1 MTSPAND
8 VVTRHQKQ
16 LATMRAWL
24 DGRRYYRAI
33 KALELMRSH
42 ESGTRKDGFTPKAHH
57 QLSIARLLSTLEPHF
72 MFPEDTMI
80 VAFLHDDLEDHSD
93 VNTLELI
100 RRDFG
105 DNVASGVWSVTKK
118 CPAVG
123 VVKTYDSYF
132 GGLARDPI
140 GSLVKLADR
149 AHNYQTMPGVF
160 SENKQREYLSELD
173 TRFLPIV
180 KEARRNFPSQ
190 YAAYENLKILLRCQ
204 AALLRMNLE
213 QAEELR
219 NEILPIT

>member
-1 MTSPAND
+1 MPAATND
-8 VVTRHQKQ
+8 VVIRHQKQ
-16 LATMRAWL
+16 LAVMRGWL

-72 MFPEDTMI
+72 MHPEDTMI

-93 VNTLELI
+93 VNSLDQI

-105 DNVASGVWSVTKK
+105 DTVASGVWSVTKK
-118 CPAVG
+118 CSAVG
-123 VVKTYDSYF
+123 VVKTYESYF
-132 GGLARDPI
+132 GCLARDPI
-140 GSLVKLADR
+140 GSIVKLADR

-160 SENKQREYLSELD
+160 SESKQREYLAELD
-173 TRFLPIV
+173 TWFLPLV

-190 YAAYENLKILLRCQ
+190 YPAYENLKILLRCQ

-213 QAEELR
+213 HTEELR